1 MGLHTMD
8 GHKAQR
14 PPRIANPLVDIDD
27 LESSGESMADLADAI
42 PDDVEDAEDS
52 AEEPPKIQR
61 RVLDPTQL
69 YRGRAR
75 MALMRDLAMGEWSH
89 DAIAKSVG
97 VHPEFIRD
105 FAETYA
111 EDIAEVRSA
120 LQGQVAVESG
130 GLWIS
135 KRVNRIAEL
144 QGDYEDIDLVVEEMR
159 KNWRAQN
166 EDDKNMVIGSRRH
179 QALLRA
185 KLSILKAV
193 SDELAPSKAK
203 QDEDMD
209 KNTVRYVIEQD
220 DGNDIIEALT

>member
-1 MGLHTMD
+1 MHTMD
-8 GHKAQR
+8 GHVAERAVR
-14 PPRIANPLVDIDD
+14 PRNPLIEVPDKAEAAEDPG
-27 LESSGESMADLADAI
+27 SGEAKL
-42 PDDVEDAEDS
+42 
-52 AEEPPKIQR
+52 QR

-75 MALMRDLAMGEWSH
+75 MALMRDLAMGEWTNET
-89 DAIAKSVG
+89 IAKSVG

-111 EDIAEVRSA
+111 EDIAEVRAA
-120 LQGQVAVESG
+120 LQGQVAIESG

-135 KRVNRIAEL
+135 KRVNRLAEL

-159 KNWRAQN
+159 KNWREKTETDA
-166 EDDKNMVIGSRRH
+166 NMTLGSRRH

-185 KLSILKAV
+185 KISILKAV

-209 KNTVRYVIEQD
+209 RNTVRYVIEQD
-220 DGNDIIEALT
+220 DGDDIIEALT